1 MKNIELLRDG
11 NHKSVLVL
19 IPGTME
25 QIQAEN
31 LALRELMRNMQMG
44 EGGARIK
51 IPECPVIE
59 NLSSN
64 IFEFRCV
71 LKRWHL
77 RSKSSN
83 VSMATLCVDHAGLAF
98 RHKALLFPFIS
109 WLTYSVLIL
118 LQPRRCAPSVGTTWL
133 EGLMTPRRCW
143 GPAFSDLKCHQ
154 YFLKFSYTM

>member
-1 MKNIELLRDG
+1 MMPRKSRNRILRFPLFPEYSTQNNFCFFIKSMKNIESLRDG

-31 LALRELMRNMQMG
+31 LALKELMRNMQMG

-51 IPECPVIE
+51 IPECPVIV

-109 WLTYSVLIL
+109 
-118 LQPRRCAPSVGTTWL
+118 
-133 EGLMTPRRCW
+133 
-143 GPAFSDLKCHQ
+143 
-154 YFLKFSYTM
+154 